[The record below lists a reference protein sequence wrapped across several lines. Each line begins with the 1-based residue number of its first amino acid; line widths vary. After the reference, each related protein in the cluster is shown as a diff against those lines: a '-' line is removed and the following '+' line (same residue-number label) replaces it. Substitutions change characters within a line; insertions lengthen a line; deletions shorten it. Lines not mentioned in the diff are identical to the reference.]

1 MIWSDNKV
9 KQCLQ
14 DTNFNLDEY
23 PQVWKDV

>member
-14 DTNFNLDEY
+14 DTNFNPDEY
-23 PQVWKDV
+23 PQAWKDV